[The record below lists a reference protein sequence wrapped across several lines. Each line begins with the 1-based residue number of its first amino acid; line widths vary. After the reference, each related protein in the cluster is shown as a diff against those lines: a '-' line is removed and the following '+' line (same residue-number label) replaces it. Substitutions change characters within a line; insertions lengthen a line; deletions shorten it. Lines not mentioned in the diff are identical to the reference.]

1 VDVWSRKKSAHVIKS
16 GMNDINR
23 FVSFL
28 IVILLVHVSQAGMAN
43 SAGRLRAWQEGVE
56 EEDII
61 SYKKIFSTE
70 QIFLQHFFQGY

>member
-1 VDVWSRKKSAHVIKS
+1 
-16 GMNDINR
+16 MNDINR

-43 SAGRLRAWQEGVE
+43 SAGRLRAWQEGVDHRYPMSRPVPHRGLVAQ

-70 QIFLQHFFQGY
+70 QIYL